1 MPSYQLHKPHVVM
14 THTNEVKKA
23 PIFRLF
29 MHQTF
34 FPFCLNI
41 ERMPIKRAPHHVN
54 DMAYDNDM
62 RSGDKKRKALCKEGS
77 DEERPKVCYMGD

>member
-1 MPSYQLHKPHVVM
+1 MPCYQLHKPHVVRSM
-14 THTNEVKKA
+14 KLRK
-23 PIFRLF
+23 
-29 MHQTF
+29 HQYSDFLCIKLF
-34 FPFCLNI
+34 FPFYLNT

-77 DEERPKVCYMGD
+77 DEERPMVCYLGD